1 MLVLLLCFVFT
12 FSQPGTDIQEVLN
25 LKGFSEP
32 RLIIFVNK
40 SNPSLA
46 QGFIAAEKELLFEI
60 DNFLISEGI
69 VSIIATSYCYYISYP
84 TSLLAQ
90 SFLLFVQ
97 EILLKEKAVSGVKRS
112 SRYSKLVNF
121 ILSCYPH
128 QQSCDLPYSFF
139 LVYMYMHM
147 TVYVS

>member
-1 MLVLLLCFVFT
+1 MRVIIVKYSLVHEWKFVLLVFLYIVFT
-12 FSQPGTDIQEVLN
+12 FIQPGTDIQEVLK
-25 LKGFSEP
+25 LKSFSEP

-60 DNFLISEGI
+60 DNFSISEGI
-69 VSIIATSYCYYISYP
+69 VSLIATYYCYYISYP
-84 TSLLAQ
+84 KSLPAQ

-112 SRYSKLVNF
+112 SKYSKLVNF
-121 ILSCYPH
+121 ILS
-128 QQSCDLPYSFF
+128 
-139 LVYMYMHM
+139 
-147 TVYVS
+147 